1 MRKSKFLNCVIV
13 ACLGIIVAG
22 STKYVSQKMCY
33 AEADIYDGN
42 YHDIAFDYDNDN
54 DIFEETDLY
63 TEEREKRNTTSA
75 YIYNNNSA
83 ARIPAIRVKAGD
95 YKDCTYGSYQSC
107 EVGEAKYLLNTVYED
122 GYRSARLWLDPGNG
136 HHICV
141 HFLWSPDSI

>member
-75 YIYNNNSA
+75 YIY
-83 ARIPAIRVKAGD
+83 IIIIRLQEYRQLELKQEIIQIVHMVHTRVVKLV
-95 YKDCTYGSYQSC
+95 KQSTY
-107 EVGEAKYLLNTVYED
+107 
-122 GYRSARLWLDPGNG
+122 
-136 HHICV
+136 
-141 HFLWSPDSI
+141 

>member
-54 DIFEETDLY
+54 DIYAEVVFLF
-63 TEEREKRNTTSA
+63 SL
-75 YIYNNNSA
+75 SS
-83 ARIPAIRVKAGD
+83 V
-95 YKDCTYGSYQSC
+95 YKSVSSNIS
-107 EVGEAKYLLNTVYED
+107 LSL
-122 GYRSARLWLDPGNG
+122 S
-136 HHICV
+136 
-141 HFLWSPDSI
+141 

>member
-54 DIFEETDLY
+54 DIFEETDSY
-63 TEEREKRNTTSA
+63 TVFNKYFASPTSQLW
-75 YIYNNNSA
+75 YEPY
-83 ARIPAIRVKAGD
+83 V
-95 YKDCTYGSYQSC
+95 QS
-107 EVGEAKYLLNTVYED
+107 V
-122 GYRSARLWLDPGNG
+122 
-136 HHICV
+136 
-141 HFLWSPDSI
+141 

>member
-1 MRKSKFLNCVIV
+1 MIMIYLKRQIYIQRK
-13 ACLGIIVAG
+13 
-22 STKYVSQKMCY
+22 
-33 AEADIYDGN
+33 
-42 YHDIAFDYDNDN
+42 
-54 DIFEETDLY
+54 
-63 TEEREKRNTTSA
+63 EKREIQLLH
-75 YIYNNNSA
+75 IYNNNSA

-95 YKDCTYGSYQSC
+95 YTDCTYGSYQSC

>member
-63 TEEREKRNTTSA
+63 TEKREIQLLHI
-75 YIYNNNSA
+75 YI
-83 ARIPAIRVKAGD
+83 IIIRLQEYRQLELKQEIIQIVHMVHTRVVKLV
-95 YKDCTYGSYQSC
+95 KQSTY
-107 EVGEAKYLLNTVYED
+107 
-122 GYRSARLWLDPGNG
+122 
-136 HHICV
+136 
-141 HFLWSPDSI
+141 

>member
-95 YKDCTYGSYQSC
+95 YTDCTYGSYQSC
-107 EVGEAKYLLNTVYED
+107 EVIKA
-122 GYRSARLWLDPGNG
+122 
-136 HHICV
+136 
-141 HFLWSPDSI
+141 